1 MTKLANYLEGRWQE
15 GGGAGSP
22 VLDPITG
29 ETLATVS
36 AEGLDMK
43 AAYDY
48 ARQQAGP
55 ALRKSS
61 YAERAAMVGE
71 IAKVLQANR
80 DKYFDISLRNSGTV
94 QNDSSV
100 DVDGAIYTLS
110 FYAKAG
116 SKMADK
122 ALRLDGE
129 PAPLAKDNIFA
140 SQHIYVPIQGLA
152 LFINAFNFPAWGLW
166 EKAAAALLSGVP
178 IVIKPATSTAW
189 LTHEMVKDVV
199 EANILPAGAL
209 NIVCGRPDDLLDA
222 LNGLDVVSFTGSAD
236 TTASLRD
243 HPRIKHDGVRFN
255 AETDSINSAILGPDT
270 DDDAVGLLVR
280 EAVRELTIKSGQKC
294 TAIRRIF
301 VPESK
306 FDAVAQ
312 AICAK
317 LKTITVGD
325 PRKEG
330 VRMGSLVNIPQRD
343 AILAGIDKL
352 AECSDILFDGR
363 TESNIELDHE
373 NTAVVPPVL
382 FGVRDPD
389 THPLVHEMEVFGPV
403 ATLIP
408 YRDPE
413 HAFSLA
419 RRGMGSLVASA
430 YSNQPD
436 FLAQAAGTLAESHG
450 RVHLINNDVAKA
462 HTGHGNVMPQSN
474 HGGPGRAGGGEELG
488 GLRALRFYHRLSA
501 IQGSPEVL
509 GKLTQASGSE
519 G

>member
-1 MTKLANYLEGRWQE
+1 MTKLANYIEGRWQD
-15 GGGAGSP
+15 GNGPGSP

-36 AEGLDMK
+36 ADGLNMA

-55 ALRKSS
+55 ALRKLS
-61 YAERAAMVGE
+61 YAERAALLGE

-94 QNDSSV
+94 QNDSAV

-116 SKMADK
+116 AKMVEK

-129 PAPLAKDNIFA
+129 AAPLAKDNVFA
-140 SQHIYVPIQGLA
+140 SQHIFVPIQGLA

-178 IVIKPATSTAW
+178 VVIKPATSTAW

-199 EANILPAGAL
+199 EANILPSGAL
-209 NIVCGRPDDLLDA
+209 NIVCGRPEGLLDA

-236 TTASLRD
+236 TAASLRD

-255 AETDSINSAILGPDT
+255 AETDSVNSAILGPDS
-270 DDDAVGLLVR
+270 DDDAVALLVR

-306 FDAVAQ
+306 YDAVAQ
-312 AICAK
+312 GIIAK
-317 LKTITVGD
+317 LKTIT
-325 PRKEG
+325 
-330 VRMGSLVNIPQRD
+330 
-343 AILAGIDKL
+343 
-352 AECSDILFDGR
+352 
-363 TESNIELDHE
+363 
-373 NTAVVPPVL
+373 
-382 FGVRDPD
+382 
-389 THPLVHEMEVFGPV
+389 
-403 ATLIP
+403 
-408 YRDPE
+408 
-413 HAFSLA
+413 
-419 RRGMGSLVASA
+419 
-430 YSNQPD
+430 
-436 FLAQAAGTLAESHG
+436 
-450 RVHLINNDVAKA
+450 
-462 HTGHGNVMPQSN
+462 
-474 HGGPGRAGGGEELG
+474 
-488 GLRALRFYHRLSA
+488 
-501 IQGSPEVL
+501 
-509 GKLTQASGSE
+509 
-519 G
+519 